1 MKKSISILLISIVF
15 LACEPKLKPEK
26 PDNLIARDKMVNVLH
41 DMFVVSSAKGVS
53 RSKLEVQGLNPEQY
67 ILRKHNIDS
76 LQFATSNDY
85 YAHDVETYKAIIEE
99 IKVKLTT
106 EKEKFVALEKEEQ
119 EERKRIKD
127 SILKAQQI
135 QKANPNLDAVKSSN

>member
-1 MKKSISILLISIVF
+1 
-15 LACEPKLKPEK
+15 
-26 PDNLIARDKMVNVLH
+26 MVNVLH

-106 EKEKFVALEKEEQ
+106 EKEKFVAIEKEEQ

-127 SILKAQQI
+127 SIQKKMQI
-135 QKANPNLDAVKSSN
+135 QKAYPNLDAAKSSN